1 MTKIYH
7 LKTCGTC
14 QKILKALPKNATF
27 ELQEIKA
34 NPIKTNELDALAKRI
49 GSYESLFNKRSK
61 LYKEMGLKD
70 ANLTEKDYRHYI
82 LENYT
87 MLNRPVIVT
96 KTEVFAGNRPKTIQK
111 ALEHLQHES

>member
-14 QKILKALPKNATF
+14 QKILKALPENATF

-34 NPIKTNELDALAKRI
+34 NPITSNELDALAKRI
-49 GSYESLFNKRSK
+49 GSYEPLFNKRSK

-70 ANLTEKDYRHYI
+70 ANLTEKDYRQYI

-96 KTEVFAGNRPKTIQK
+96 QTEVFAGNSPKTVQK
-111 ALEHLQHES
+111 ALVHLQHES

>member
-14 QKILKALPKNATF
+14 QKILKSLPENTTF
-27 ELQEIKA
+27 ELQEIKS
-34 NPIKTNELDALAKRI
+34 NPIRASELDDLAKRT

-70 ANLTEKDYRHYI
+70 ANLTEKDYRQYI

-87 MLNRPVIVT
+87 MLIRPVIVT
-96 KTEVFAGNRPKTIQK
+96 QTEVFAGNSPKTVQK
-111 ALEHLQHES
+111 VLVHLQHES